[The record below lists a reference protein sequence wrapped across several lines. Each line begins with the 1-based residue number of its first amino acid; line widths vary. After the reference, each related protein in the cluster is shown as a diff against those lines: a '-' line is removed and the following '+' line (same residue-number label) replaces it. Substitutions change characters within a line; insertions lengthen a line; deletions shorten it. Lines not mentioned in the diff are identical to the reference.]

1 MRRRGFHPVGV
12 LGIAVIAAAPLMLPV
27 EGAIRAEDSRLYELR
42 VYYAAAGKL
51 EALHARFRNHTMKL
65 FEKHGLSN
73 GGYFVPVGDNPQRK
87 LVYWITAPSK
97 AARDKSFADFL
108 QDPEWKK
115 VVAETEKDG
124 KLVERIESTFMR
136 LTDYSP
142 PVKLERADPP
152 RVFELR
158 TYTATAGNLPALN
171 DRFRRHTLRLFEKH
185 GMTNVAYWNLLPDQP
200 KADRML
206 IYLLAHKSVEAA
218 RQSFEAFRQ
227 DPEWIAARKA
237 SEEKAGGSL
246 TEPKGGVL
254 SEFLLPTDYSPLR

>member
-1 MRRRGFHPVGV
+1 MMCRVLAMVAGGILAVTAVFQPAQRGE
-12 LGIAVIAAAPLMLPV
+12 ATAAA
-27 EGAIRAEDSRLYELR
+27 EDTRLYELR
-42 VYYAAAGKL
+42 VYYAAPGKL

-87 LVYWITAPSK
+87 LVYWITAPNK
-97 AARDKSFADFL
+97 AARDKSFANFL

-124 KLVERIESTFMR
+124 KLVERIESTFLQ

-142 PVKLERADPP
+142 AVKLERTDPP

-171 DRFRRHTLRLFEKH
+171 DRFRRHTLRLFERH
-185 GMTNVAYWNLLPDQP
+185 GITNIAYWNLLPDQP

-218 RQSFEAFRQ
+218 RQSFEAFRK
-227 DPEWIAARKA
+227 DPDWIAARKA